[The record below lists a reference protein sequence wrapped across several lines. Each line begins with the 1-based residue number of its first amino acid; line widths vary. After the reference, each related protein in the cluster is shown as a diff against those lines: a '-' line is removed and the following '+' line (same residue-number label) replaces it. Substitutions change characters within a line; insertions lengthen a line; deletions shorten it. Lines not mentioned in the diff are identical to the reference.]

1 VSLLVPIRREP
12 STSISTY
19 LKPQREN
26 PQTSLQRTGRKKPPI
41 KHRDYIPG
49 RDKSAAP
56 GPTRQRF
63 PGAAARTKPKRRKQ
77 NRSSMMRRAYQ
88 ISKTEAERKI
98 RRALPRAQESQATVP
113 APTKISCATAGV
125 TKEATNEPLEQAA
138 SLERHIKSKAVRQ
151 PSPGRFRNL
160 AKGPASTHQPISSFS
175 RGSIF
180 SCRNLGEQLRA
191 RGRMDQLLRAPLQRR
206 ITAELALSYNCRAC
220 PFFAQFVGQ
229 GYVHPAESGLVA
241 MPDFFSSSFEAR
253 GG

>member
-1 VSLLVPIRREP
+1 VSLLVPVRREP

-19 LKPQREN
+19 LNPKREK

-63 PGAAARTKPKRRKQ
+63 PGAAARTKLKRRKQ
-77 NRSSMMRRAYQ
+77 NRSSMMRRAYR

-125 TKEATNEPLEQAA
+125 TKEPTNEPLEQAA
-138 SLERHIKSKAVRQ
+138 SLKSKAVRQ
-151 PSPGRFRNL
+151 PSPGRFQNL
-160 AKGPASTHQPISSFS
+160 AKGPASTHQPISSSS

-180 SCRNLGEQLRA
+180 SYRNLGEQLRA

-206 ITAELALSYNCRAC
+206 ITAELALSLRSLWAKDT
-220 PFFAQFVGQ
+220 FTLRRVGW
-229 GYVHPAESGLVA
+229 
-241 MPDFFSSSFEAR
+241 
-253 GG
+253 